1 MGPRLRSVAG
11 AFALALAGC
20 GHDWQAYDPVGGG
33 AASASDASTGAAGGG
48 VGGGAGLSG
57 SGASAGSTSAG
68 GGASTGAGG
77 SAASGGG
84 DPAGLVAAYAF
95 DEGSGATLADA
106 TANGNDGQIF
116 GATWVAGKHGG
127 ALSFDGQGDHVRVPA
142 DPSWED
148 ASSQFTIEAW
158 VRVTAPGGYAGA
170 VTIGPW
176 TGQSGA
182 LLLHDATWS
191 FNMVTV
197 GGPNAY
203 LCGTASPPLSYL
215 EELDGQFH
223 HVAGVLD
230 LRAGACRLYLDGAL
244 VSEDTFVDGAL
255 DFGSS
260 DLTIGGFDGSNYI
273 AADIDDVRVY
283 QRALSDAEIAA
294 DAAEPVGK

>member
-1 MGPRLRSVAG
+1 MGPRLRSVAS
-11 AFALALAGC
+11 ACALALGGC
-20 GHDWQAYDPVGGG
+20 GHDWEAYDPLGGG
-33 AASASDASTGAAGGG
+33 AASASGATTGAMGGG
-48 VGGGAGLSG
+48 
-57 SGASAGSTSAG
+57 AG
-68 GGASTGAGG
+68 GGASVSGSGAGATTTTAAGGTAASAGG
-77 SAASGGG
+77 SGGSGG
-84 DPAGLVAAYAF
+84 DPPGLVAAYTF

-158 VRVTAPGGYAGA
+158 VRVTAPGEYAGA

-182 LLLHDATWS
+182 LLLHNATWS

-230 LRAGACRLYLDGAL
+230 LSAGACRLYLDGAL

-283 QRALSDAEIAA
+283 QRALGDAEIAA
-294 DAAEPVGK
+294 DAAEPVGR